1 MRLLRR
7 ELGGGGVADGVFA
20 VEDGKAVVKRVKVGA
35 EAGSY
40 VVIEQGLVGNE
51 QIVIQGLQNLR
62 PGVPVL
68 ASPVTPPVGRS

>member
-1 MRLLRR
+1 M
-7 ELGGGGVADGVFA
+7 
-20 VEDGKAVVKRVKVGA
+20 VKRVKVGA

>member
-1 MRLLRR
+1 M
-7 ELGGGGVADGVFA
+7 
-20 VEDGKAVVKRVKVGA
+20 VKRVKVGA

-68 ASPVTPPVGRS
+68 ASPVTLTTGRS